1 MELKLDKGLW
11 LEQIALTCSM
21 TLNLLN
27 KKAEEKGEIF
37 EEDQLMSDVCMG
49 YLYLLNV
56 CDSTGILK
64 NYPDDKIGN
73 VLNKTIH

>member
-1 MELKLDKGLW
+1 MELKLDKSLW
-11 LEQIALTCSM
+11 LEQIAVTCSM
-21 TLNLLN
+21 TLNLLH
-27 KKAEEKGEIF
+27 KKAEEKGEIV

-56 CDSTGILK
+56 CDSTGVLE

-73 VLNKTIH
+73 VLNRTIH

>member
-1 MELKLDKGLW
+1 MEKGPW
-11 LEQIALTCSM
+11 LEQIAVTCSM

-27 KKAEEKGEIF
+27 KKAEEQGLIV

-56 CDSTGILK
+56 CDSTGALE
-64 NYPDDKIGN
+64 NYPDEKIGN
-73 VLNKTIH
+73 VLHKTIH